1 MITLTGQLSIKTI
14 HGCNGAFNVG
24 RLATSIGEF
33 VIKNAELDQYEEG
46 RYDGNFVITEIK
58 PFTYA
63 TSGRMV
69 IEIRAKLGGMT
80 LSNSDDLPG
89 EEASKLA
96 LQEVDPVDEESA
108 PPAAQPPAPARGK
121 RDPRDPLV
129 DTTPFGEEPA
139 PLSPDAEDAALFGH
153 LWPLGD
159 VVQLDPTVG
168 RLALR
173 AQRDRLKALGYDID
187 PLSQDWRRAAA

>member
-14 HGCNGAFNVG
+14 HGRNGDFNVG
-24 RLATSIGEF
+24 RLATNLGEF
-33 VIKNAELDQYEEG
+33 VIKNAGLDQYEEG
-46 RYDGNFVITEIK
+46 KYDGDFVIKKIE
-58 PFTYA
+58 PASYVA
-63 TSGRMV
+63 GGRMV
-69 IEIRAKLGGMT
+69 IEIRADLSGMT
-80 LSNSDDLPG
+80 LSGIDNLPG
-89 EEASKLA
+89 EEASKLT

-121 RDPRDPLV
+121 HDPRDPLV

-159 VVQLDPTVG
+159 VVQIDATVG
-168 RLALR
+168 RLILR